1 MRFTAVFATLA
12 IFLAPAV
19 LAAPSTLKSVERFSG
34 AKTGNHIVKLKPG
47 VSRKQ
52 FMRKLK
58 LPSNTVNWDLING
71 FSGSS
76 SIYFVYYINGSYICL
91 AALDDQT
98 LNALRASDDVESLSE
113 DGLMH
118 TMATVAQ

>member
-1 MRFTAVFATLA
+1 MRFTTVFATLA
-12 IFLAPAV
+12 TLLAATA
-19 LAAPSTLKSVERFSG
+19 LAAPSTLRSVERYSG

-58 LPSNTVNWDLING
+58 LPSDTVNWDLING

-76 SIYFVYYINGSYICL
+76 SIQFICYI
-91 AALDDQT
+91 
-98 LNALRASDDVESLSE
+98 DVPQ
-113 DGLMH
+113 DI
-118 TMATVAQ
+118 